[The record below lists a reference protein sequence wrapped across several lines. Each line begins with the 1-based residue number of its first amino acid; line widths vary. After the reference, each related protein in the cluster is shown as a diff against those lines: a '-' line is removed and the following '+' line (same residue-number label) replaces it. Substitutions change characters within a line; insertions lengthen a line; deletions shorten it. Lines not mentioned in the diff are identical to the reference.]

1 MKALQ
6 TAFLVTLL
14 ALTLTGSASASIFA
28 SGSISFVDVVFGY
41 TGASLSVATNIELDL
56 GGLGHT
62 GNITSTSGSPFNC
75 PQANCTPSLFD
86 SPTPAPSQI
95 TELTTPSI
103 FNVPLTSYLNFVQ
116 WGDGTNATRYSFSV
130 LSSTSASLSTD
141 TLTVFASGTFRDS
154 LNVYATNNAS
164 LTMNFTQNGGGGGS
178 GNGNAISLA
187 GTISTL
193 AAPEPA
199 TLFMFGGALI
209 GLGLMRRKHF
219 RR

>member
-1 MKALQ
+1 M
-6 TAFLVTLL
+6 
-14 ALTLTGSASASIFA
+14 
-28 SGSISFVDVVFGY
+28 
-41 TGASLSVATNIELDL
+41 
-56 GGLGHT
+56 
-62 GNITSTSGSPFNC
+62 
-75 PQANCTPSLFD
+75 
-86 SPTPAPSQI
+86 
-95 TELTTPSI
+95 
-103 FNVPLTSYLNFVQ
+103 PLTSYLNFVQ
-116 WGDGTNATRYSFSV
+116 WGDGTNTTRYSFSV

-154 LNVYATNNAS
+154 LNVYATNDAS

-219 RR
+219 RG